1 MFCLRTLVALCLSVL
16 LVKQGHLAALCHP
29 ANPVNANEHNSS
41 SMLSSAVT
49 VPSAQAVRR
58 KVSLDEAKMTQSLLM
73 DGQRRRRVTISDYKV
88 NAKPARQEEAA
99 PTYVGTKQRN
109 GERKP
114 KVWSRTQFART
125 SVFGAR
131 FDRKRA
137 PKVHKSSTSRLFSRP
152 DSQEETLSCELSSGK
167 R

>member
-1 MFCLRTLVALCLSVL
+1 MLHSACLSVL
-16 LVKQGHLAALCHP
+16 LVKQGHLPALCHP

-49 VPSAQAVRR
+49 VPSAQAMRR
-58 KVSLDEAKMTQSLLM
+58 KVSLEEAKMTQTLLM
-73 DGQRRRRVTISDYKV
+73 DGQRRRRVTISDYKID
-88 NAKPARQEEAA
+88 AKPARQEEAG

-137 PKVHKSSTSRLFSRP
+137 ASVKVHKSSTSRFRRP

-167 R
+167 I